1 MMECFKVHIDEIEG
15 RLDPYF
21 YRSEFKEL
29 EVRLKNINII
39 SFDEII
45 ESIVN
50 GFDYRDYSDDGLIYL
65 RVSNIKTFGLDLTDV
80 KKINLKYNDIAKNIK
95 LKKGNILLT
104 RKGTF
109 GVALS
114 VKKDSDFII
123 SSEIFRI
130 ILKPNINSKYVELIL
145 NSSICQKQFGKYKIG
160 AIMGSLSQGVV
171 KQIKIPLPPLEIQ
184 NSIVQGMEEAYKT
197 KKSKEAEVH
206 QLLDSINSYVLEEL
220 EIKLP
225 ELKDKMTYIIHA
237 NDVKGKRA
245 DTYYHQPKF
254 EEVEE
259 AIKNGRYE
267 LIKINQLFNI
277 VKDNFKFTDL
287 KENEGKKFIEIRSI
301 DNQTGNILKDKVRI
315 VSLNNRINNARKT
328 IKKNDILISTRRP
341 YLKSI
346 SLITEDYDNQIA
358 TTFFTII
365 RKKREEINEYF
376 VYVLLRNDLFINV
389 LCRNLT
395 ITTYPVIND
404 LNIENLKIPLP
415 PISAQNKIANEV
427 KRRMHKAKQL
437 QEEAKKVLEE
447 VKLKVER
454 IILGEE
460 EI

>member
-1 MMECFKVHIDEIEG
+1 MECFKIYADEIKG

-39 SFDEII
+39 SFGEII

-50 GFDYRDYSDDGLIYL
+50 GFDYRDFSDDGLIYL
-65 RVSNIKTFGLDLTDV
+65 RVSNIKPFGLGLTGV

-130 ILKPNINSKYVELIL
+130 ILKPNISSKYVELIL
-145 NSSICQKQFGKYKIG
+145 NSSICQKQFDKYKIG
-160 AIMGSLSQGVV
+160 AIMGSLSQEAV
-171 KQIKIPLPPLEIQ
+171 KKIKIPLPPFETQ
-184 NSIVQGMEEAYKT
+184 NRVVELMDNVYNLKKQKETEAY
-197 KKSKEAEVH
+197 
-206 QLLDSINSYVLEEL
+206 QLLDSINDYVLDEL
-220 EIKLP
+220 GIKLP
-225 ELKDKMTYIIHA
+225 ELKDKMSYVVYA
-237 NDVKGKRA
+237 DDVKEKRA
-245 DTYYHQPKF
+245 DAYYHQPKF
-254 EEVEE
+254 EEVEK
-259 AIKNGRYE
+259 AIKNGGYE

-277 VKDNFKFTDL
+277 VKDNFRFIDL
-287 KENEGKKFIEIRSI
+287 KENEEKKFIEIRSI
-301 DNQTGNILKDKVRI
+301 DNQTGMILKDKVRI
-315 VSLNNRINNARKT
+315 ISLNNRINNARKT

-346 SLITEDYDNQIA
+346 SFITQDYDNQIA

-365 RKKREEINEYF
+365 RKKREDINEFF
-376 VYVLLRNDLFINV
+376 VYVLLRNDLFINIF
-389 LCRNLT
+389 CRNLT

-404 LNIENLKIPLP
+404 SNIANLKIPLP
-415 PISAQNKIANEV
+415 PISVQNKIADEV
-427 KRRMHKAKQL
+427 KRRMQRAKQL
-437 QEEAKKVLEE
+437 QEEAKKVSEE
-447 VKLKVER
+447 AKLNVER
-454 IILGEE
+454 IILEE
-460 EI
+460 EKI